1 MIPWS
6 YLFSNLKQ
14 RPLRTILT
22 ILSVAG
28 AVAAVVSVL
37 QATAATQIQ
46 LQTIHTSFDSPVAM
60 EVVAADTSPFSADDA
75 GDLARQPGIA
85 SVIPVFRIFTKVVAD
100 GKDARC
106 LTTGTEIEEYRAI
119 RSFSLLAGQMATLP
133 GEVSLEASVA
143 EYLGVAP
150 GADIKIG
157 ARGFPWLLPMK
168 VTGIFKLS
176 AVDSVEETSAVITS
190 LADAAKLGRTPG
202 KVNALQI
209 VLHNGANEADVAE
222 EIRSKLPAH
231 LIVTKSTSA
240 GDLSRPTQ
248 AMIGIGLNVA
258 ALLSLVA
265 AVFIVF
271 NSFQMSVAERQRQ
284 VALMRILGATV
295 EQVRMSHYREA
306 AFLGGVGTLLGIVP
320 GVLGSQS
327 LTHSMLEVMGFSNL
341 LSVGT
346 QPHAV
351 AAGLLFGPLV
361 TMFSVWYPAHAACDT
376 EPLAILKFNIPR
388 RSRFSRKAAVVAGIL
403 SLLTA
408 GIMFAT
414 ASFGINADTTCLI
427 AISSLE
433 VGAAFLLP
441 ELIKPCLNFYYRTL
455 SVFFPV
461 EAQLGQRQLVENFDR
476 TALTV
481 AVLFVVSAASVSVG
495 NTTASLTGNIQLWM
509 ERTVTADY
517 LLFASRPT
525 IDMSDAEP
533 LPEALA
539 GRLKNIPGIK
549 MIDEVTFTR
558 ASVNG
563 RASLLAVQMFDGY
576 ETLPIDLIEG
586 REHDLTERLRSGGA
600 LLGSVL
606 ANLLHVKCGDT
617 VSVEVSGATQTVEVV
632 GIIREYTA
640 GGLMLQMDAHAA
652 GECFPL
658 PVAQAWGIRVE
669 DDARSVVGAELKKVA
684 REYGLI
690 FQSLSDLQEL
700 VQNMVSG
707 ITNRLFL
714 ILIVA
719 LVIAAFAIVNSQ
731 TMNVIEQSRHLGMLR
746 IVGMLQSQAFRMFL
760 FQSLILGLL
769 GILPGILLGILMSF
783 LTILSFQGITDHGIA
798 FVADVRLL
806 AAYLVC
812 GLFLSLMA
820 AALPALRAAR
830 MRPLEAIHEE

>member
-1 MIPWS
+1 MIPWA
-6 YLFSNLKQ
+6 YFLNNLKL
-14 RPLRTILT
+14 RPLRTLLT

-46 LQTIHTSFDSPVAM
+46 LQTIHSTFDSPVAM
-60 EVVAADTSPFSADDA
+60 EVVAADTSPFSADDVR
-75 GDLARQPGIA
+75 DLARQPGIA
-85 SVIPVFRIFTKVVAD
+85 AIIPVFRIFTKVVIE
-100 GKDARC
+100 GKEVRC
-106 LTTGTEIEEYRAI
+106 LTTGTNIEEYRAI
-119 RSFSLLAGQMATLP
+119 RSFSLLAGRMPTHP

-143 EYLGVAP
+143 EHLGVHP
-150 GADIKIG
+150 GAEIRIG
-157 ARGFPWLLPMK
+157 ARGFPWLLTKK

-176 AVDSVEETSAVITS
+176 AADSVEETSAVITS
-190 LADAAKLGRTPG
+190 LADAATLGRTPD
-202 KVNALQI
+202 KVNSLQI
-209 VLHNGANEADVAE
+209 VLQNSANEAQVAE
-222 EIRSKLPAH
+222 QIRSKLPAH
-231 LIVTKSTSA
+231 LIVTQSTSA

-248 AMIGIGLNVA
+248 AMIGIGLNIA
-258 ALLSLVA
+258 ALLSMVA

-271 NSFQMSVAERQRQ
+271 NSFQMSVTERQRQ

-306 AFLGGVGTLLGIVP
+306 AFLGGVGTLLGIIP
-320 GVLGSQS
+320 GVMGSSS
-327 LTHSMLEVMGFSNL
+327 LTHSMQEVMGFSNM

-361 TMFSVWYPAHAACDT
+361 TMFSVWYPARTACDT
-376 EPLAILKFNIPR
+376 EPLAILKFNVPK
-388 RSRFSRKAAVVAGIL
+388 RSRFSRKAAAVAGIV
-403 SLLTA
+403 SLLIA
-408 GIMFAT
+408 AVMFAI
-414 ASFGINADTTCLI
+414 AGLGISADITCLF
-427 AISSLE
+427 AVSALE

-441 ELIKPCLNFYYRTL
+441 ELIKPCLSFYYRL
-455 SVFFPV
+455 LYRFFPV
-461 EAQLGQRQLVENFDR
+461 EAQLGQRQLIENFDR

-495 NTTASLTGNIQLWM
+495 NTTTSLTGNIQSWM

-525 IDMSDAEP
+525 IDMSVAEP
-533 LPEALA
+533 LPEELA
-539 GRLKNIPGIK
+539 GRLKNIQGIK

-586 REHDLTERLRSGGA
+586 REHDLAKRLRSGGA

-606 ANLLHVKCGDT
+606 ANLLHVKSGDT
-617 VSVEVSGATQTVEVV
+617 VSVEVSGATQAVEVV

-640 GGLMLQMDAHAA
+640 GGLMLQMDAGAA
-652 GECFPL
+652 RECFPL
-658 PVAQAWGIRVE
+658 PVAQAYGIRVE
-669 DDARSVVGAELKKVA
+669 DDARSAVGAELKTVA

-769 GILPGILLGILMSF
+769 GILPGTMLGVLMSF
-783 LTILSFQGITDHGIA
+783 LTILSFQGITDHGVA
-798 FVADVRLL
+798 FVADARLL

-812 GLFLSLMA
+812 GLLLSLFA